1 MSSVR
6 NSLLLFLAGLLIL
19 VSCGGTDPEEGPVA
33 LNLTKAS
40 GDYKADDM
48 FVEVTASLDWTITLE
63 TSDGQSWAQA
73 EPSSGRGSKA
83 NVVLTYSENT
93 SEEDR
98 VLEVILQSGSKR
110 ATGTFT
116 QKGRPQTETPGPK
129 PGPGDD
135 AGLYGLEVTDCGWM
149 ELPATVKDGRE
160 FFHLDMTVNGVK
172 TRNFSYDW
180 DFDNLVSHWVAY
192 PLNKSLSGSG
202 KYDYLWGLDP
212 NLPLAYQSNISRK
225 GYGDSRQYARGH
237 QCPRADRQL
246 TQETV
251 AQTCYGTNMTPQLHD
266 FNGGIWLNLENM
278 VRNWGNALSSNDTLY
293 VVTGCKLADNPM
305 GAGRGAVGGY
315 TLDNDGKNVA
325 IPVGYYKA
333 LLRYQKNSTYGYQG
347 YTACAFYLTHEA
359 NGGAVTK
366 SMALSIDELERITGI
381 DFFVNLPKAIGES
394 DAEKV
399 ESQNPQNVGIWW

>member
-1 MSSVR
+1 MYSVR

-33 LNLTKAS
+33 LNLTKTS
-40 GDYKADDM
+40 GDYNSGSM

-172 TRNFSYDW
+172 MRNFSYDW

-333 LLRYQKNSTYGYQG
+333 IRLS
-347 YTACAFYLTHEA
+347 
-359 NGGAVTK
+359 AV
-366 SMALSIDELERITGI
+366 
-381 DFFVNLPKAIGES
+381 AIFS
-394 DAEKV
+394 A
-399 ESQNPQNVGIWW
+399 S

>member
-6 NSLLLFLAGLLIL
+6 NSLLLFLAGLLTL

-40 GDYKADDM
+40 GDYKAGSM

-98 VLEVILQSGSKR
+98 VLEVILRSGSKR

-129 PGPGDD
+129 PGPGDE

-202 KYDYLWGLDP
+202 KYD
-212 NLPLAYQSNISRK
+212 
-225 GYGDSRQYARGH
+225 
-237 QCPRADRQL
+237 
-246 TQETV
+246 
-251 AQTCYGTNMTPQLHD
+251 
-266 FNGGIWLNLENM
+266 
-278 VRNWGNALSSNDTLY
+278 
-293 VVTGCKLADNPM
+293 
-305 GAGRGAVGGY
+305 
-315 TLDNDGKNVA
+315 
-325 IPVGYYKA
+325 
-333 LLRYQKNSTYGYQG
+333 
-347 YTACAFYLTHEA
+347 
-359 NGGAVTK
+359 
-366 SMALSIDELERITGI
+366 
-381 DFFVNLPKAIGES
+381 
-394 DAEKV
+394 
-399 ESQNPQNVGIWW
+399 